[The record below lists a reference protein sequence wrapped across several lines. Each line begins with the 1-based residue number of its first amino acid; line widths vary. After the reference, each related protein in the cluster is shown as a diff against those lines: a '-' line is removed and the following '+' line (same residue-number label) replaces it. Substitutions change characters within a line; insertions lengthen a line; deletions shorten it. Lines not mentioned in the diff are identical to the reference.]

1 MKKLLA
7 LLILLLFTFFSY
19 SLNMKNPDSVTLKYY
34 FGIEAEVDMFL
45 VLLVPFAL
53 GMILGVLLMSISVV
67 RNKMQA
73 SKAKRQLVKA
83 EREVE
88 NLKVA
93 PAAQPMP
100 GSSAQESLDKPS

>member
-7 LLILLLFTFFSY
+7 LIILLLFTFFSY
-19 SLNMKNPDSVTLKYY
+19 SFNRKNPDSVTLKYY

-73 SKAKRQLVKA
+73 GKAKRQLVKA

-88 NLKVA
+88 SLRVA

-100 GSSAQESLDKPS
+100 GSSTQESLDKPS